1 MITVTEPIR
10 GKTLMTYLNHLVSQN
25 TTFFQICSVLSD
37 AIVFSFPIIL
47 VFLTIYGWKQK
58 KQAIQEIAFII
69 FLSSGTAAV
78 INLLIQS
85 FVSKDRPESLP
96 WLQLVLNHL
105 PTMSFPSDHAAVAMA
120 FSVSLLLLLS
130 RYSRNCKIIWILL
143 CAGSIIMGICRTAV
157 AVHWPTDII
166 VWWTIGI
173 ASAYAIYFIRKNRIV
188 TWIIDLLIKIENSI
202 LDYCFNFFK

>member
-1 MITVTEPIR
+1 MFNIQEPLR
-10 GKTLMTYLNHLVSQN
+10 GKSIMTFLNHFISQN
-25 TTFFQICSVLSD
+25 NIIFSASSILSD

-58 KQAIQEIAFII
+58 KQVLQEIAFII
-69 FLSSGTAAV
+69 FMSSGTAAV

-120 FSVSLLLLLS
+120 FSVSFLLLLS
-130 RYSRNCKIIWILL
+130 RYSRNYKIIWILL
-143 CAGSIIMGICRTAV
+143 CIGSIIMGICRTAV

-173 ASAYAIYFIRKNRIV
+173 ASAYLINYVKEKVYVKKIITIIVWFENKIMDMIFIRLK
-188 TWIIDLLIKIENSI
+188 
-202 LDYCFNFFK
+202 

>member
-1 MITVTEPIR
+1 MFNIQEPLR
-10 GKTLMTYLNHLVSQN
+10 GKSIMTFLNHFISQN
-25 TTFFQICSVLSD
+25 NIIFSASSILSD

-58 KQAIQEIAFII
+58 KQALQEIAFII

-120 FSVSLLLLLS
+120 FSVSFLLLLS
-130 RYSRNCKIIWILL
+130 RYSRNYKIIWILL
-143 CAGSIIMGICRTAV
+143 CIGSIIMGICRTAV

-173 ASAYAIYFIRKNRIV
+173 ASAYVIYFIRKNRIV
-188 TWIIDLLIKIENSI
+188 TWIMDLIIKIENNI